1 MKNNS
6 KKQFNLMD
14 HMALFGVGL
23 AVLYWVLEALV
34 HIMLADDVSFV
45 RRLYGPGFNDLL
57 LRMLVLSF
65 FAIFGSHAQYT
76 INQRRVAEAAMRASE
91 AKYRTI
97 IESIEDGYYEI
108 DINGMLTFCNESLC
122 TIYGRPKTDMI
133 GKPIQSLLQQDTAA
147 KFINKF
153 SALIQNPSHS
163 NELEWSANDEDG
175 TKRYFETAIS
185 IIHDTTGQPAGF
197 RGLLRDVTRRKRA
210 EALYQE
216 KQTAEAASRSKS
228 EFLANMSHEIRTP
241 LNSIIGLV
249 ELMLETELKP
259 EQRED
264 LDVVIAAAYSLLS
277 LINDILDFSKIEAG
291 KLELEEIPFNLRD
304 FLGESLRIVAAKAH
318 EKELELAYRVARDV
332 PETVV
337 GDPVRLRQVVLNL
350 VGNAIK
356 FTESGEIIL
365 SVEPEKLTQTGC
377 DLLFSVTDTG
387 IGIPPEKHESIFGAF
402 AQADGS
408 TTRRFGGT
416 GLGLAVSSQL
426 VGLMGGR
433 IWVESPVTN
442 LKGWDIDKPM
452 PGSAFQFI
460 SCFSTPAQ
468 PGQET
473 TIFNPD
479 IDLSVFRTLV
489 VDDNESSLGI
499 LEEMLEGWQ
508 MTPEGST
515 SMAQAQEML
524 LQAATSGKPF
534 DLILV
539 DSDMPVAD
547 GFSLVRWLKTKKE
560 IRCKALMM
568 LTSLR
573 NRSQVDLNDL
583 NVKGI
588 VTKPVRPSDLLD
600 TIIGAVHAGAG
611 IEEISETTPLQATKT
626 QTDAL
631 NILVAE
637 DTLFNQ
643 KFIRRLLDRW
653 GHKAT
658 IVENGVAAVSAV
670 SQNHFDIVLMDVQM
684 PEMDGFEAT
693 EKIREMES
701 TTKRHVPII
710 AMTAHAMKGDRE
722 RCLEAGMDDY
732 VPKPISSEALLNAIN
747 ALVDRHPGSD
757 MVNLPDE
764 ATQARPDA
772 QLFDRKALLQ
782 AFDNDWDFFMEVVD
796 MFVADYPQMMTD
808 IKQAIDLQ
816 DASKLE
822 RTAHAL
828 KGMLGNFQVDAS
840 VEKAFAL
847 EKLGRS
853 ETFDHAEAT
862 FDSLTDELVRLE
874 EVFVNMSQ
882 EKSK

>member
-1 MKNNS
+1 MKATL

-14 HMALFGVGL
+14 HMALFGFGL
-23 AVLYWVLEALV
+23 AVLYWMLEALV
-34 HIMLADDVSFV
+34 HVMLADDVSFV
-45 RRLYGPGFNDLL
+45 QRLYGPEFNDLL
-57 LRMLVLSF
+57 LRMLVMSF

-108 DINGMLTFCNESLC
+108 DTDGLLTFCNESLAA
-122 TIYGRPKTDMI
+122 ISGRPKNKMI
-133 GKPIQSLLQQDTAA
+133 GNPIQSLLQQDIAS
-147 KFINKF
+147 KFIDKF
-153 SALIQNPSHS
+153 AALSQDSSHS
-163 NELEWSANDEDG
+163 NELEWSVTAKDG
-175 TKRYFETAIS
+175 TQLHFETAIS
-185 IIHDTTGQPAGF
+185 IIQGSTGQPAGF
-197 RGLLRDVTRRKRA
+197 RGMLRDVTRRKRA

-216 KQTAEAASRSKS
+216 KKTAEAASRSKS
-228 EFLANMSHEIRTP
+228 EFLANVSHEIRTP
-241 LNSIIGLV
+241 LNSIIGLI

-291 KLELEEIPFNLRD
+291 KLELEEVPFNLRD

-337 GDPVRLRQVVLNL
+337 GDPVRLRQVILNL

-356 FTESGEIIL
+356 FTGSGEIIL
-365 SVEPEKLTQTGC
+365 SVEPEKIESAGC
-377 DLLFSVTDTG
+377 DLLISVTDTG

-433 IWVESPVTN
+433 IWVKSPVTSPRDQN
-442 LKGWDIDKPM
+442 FDRSM
-452 PGSAFQFI
+452 PGSSFRFI
-460 SCFSTPAQ
+460 SCFSAPTQ
-468 PGQET
+468 PGQKST
-473 TIFNPD
+473 LFQPD
-479 IDLSVFRTLV
+479 IDLSVFKILV

-499 LEEMLEGWQ
+499 LLEMLEGWQ
-508 MTPEGST
+508 MKAEGTT

-524 LQAATSGKPF
+524 TQAAASGNAF

-547 GFSLVRWLKTKKE
+547 GFSLVRWIKTKQE
-560 IRCKALMM
+560 INCNILMM

-588 VTKPVRPSDLLD
+588 ITKPVRPSDLLD
-600 TIIGAVHAGAG
+600 TIIGAVNAGSGLAKP
-611 IEEISETTPLQATKT
+611 SESPPLKT
-626 QTDAL
+626 ASTRMAAL

-658 IVENGVAAVSAV
+658 IVENGQAAVSAIA
-670 SQNHFDIVLMDVQM
+670 QNHFDIVLMDVQM

-701 TTKRHVPII
+701 KTERHVPII
-710 AMTAHAMKGDRE
+710 AMTAHAMKGDRK
-722 RCLEAGMDDY
+722 RCLEAGMNDY
-732 VPKPISSEALLNAIN
+732 LAKPVRKLALN
-747 ALVDRHPGSD
+747 
-757 MVNLPDE
+757 
-764 ATQARPDA
+764 
-772 QLFDRKALLQ
+772 
-782 AFDNDWDFFMEVVD
+782 
-796 MFVADYPQMMTD
+796 
-808 IKQAIDLQ
+808 
-816 DASKLE
+816 SKLAEWIPTAPDNGSSHPAKAPPTPAEPSQVDWKRARDNADGDESLLRELMESSLEEAPRQLDEVRAAVEAGDAE
-822 RTAHAL
+822 RLHSAAHAL
-828 KGMLGNFQVDAS
+828 KGTILIFGTLPPVRHAQDLENKGAEAS
-840 VEKAFAL
+840 LDGVKEDLTAL
-847 EKLGRS
+847 ESTMSSLFESLRS
-853 ETFDHAEAT
+853 Y
-862 FDSLTDELVRLE
+862 L
-874 EVFVNMSQ
+874 M
-882 EKSK
+882 KGG

>member
-1 MKNNS
+1 MKEMH

-23 AVLYWVLEALV
+23 AVLYWILEALV
-34 HIMLADDVSFV
+34 HVMLADDVSFV
-45 RRLYGPGFNDLL
+45 ERLYGPGVNDLL
-57 LRMLVLSF
+57 IRLLVLSF

-76 INQRRVAEAAMRASE
+76 INQRKVAEAAMRASE
-91 AKYRTI
+91 EKYRTI
-97 IESIEDGYYEI
+97 IESIETGYYEV
-108 DINGMLTFCNESLC
+108 DANGLLMFCNDSMS

-133 GKPIQSLLQQDTAA
+133 GKPIQSLLQRDIAA
-147 KFINKF
+147 KFINTF
-153 SALIQNPSHS
+153 SALTQNPSHA
-163 NELEWSANDEDG
+163 NELEWSAVDEDG
-175 TKRYFETAIS
+175 STRFFETAIS
-185 IIHDTTGQPAGF
+185 IIQNTTGQPVGF
-197 RGLLRDVTRRKRA
+197 RGLLRDVTKRKQA

-216 KQTAEAASRSKS
+216 KKTAEAANRSKS

-241 LNSIIGLV
+241 LNSIIGLI
-249 ELMLETELKP
+249 ELMLETALTP

-291 KLELEEIPFNLRD
+291 KLELEKIPFNLRD

-337 GDPVRLRQVVLNL
+337 GDPVRLRQVILNL

-356 FTESGEIIL
+356 FTERGEIIL
-365 SVEPEKLTQTGC
+365 SVEPEKTAPTGC

-426 VGLMGGR
+426 VGLMEGR
-433 IWVESPVTN
+433 LWVESPVTHPQDRDSGN
-442 LKGWDIDKPM
+442 PM
-452 PGSAFQFI
+452 PGSSFRFI
-460 SCFSTPAQ
+460 CSFSAPPPSSQ
-468 PGQET
+468 KT
-473 TIFNPD
+473 TLFHPD
-479 IDLSVFRTLV
+479 IDLSTCRTLV
-489 VDDNESSLGI
+489 VDDNESSLSI
-499 LEEMLEGWQ
+499 LMEMLEGWQ
-508 MTPEGST
+508 MRPAGATAMT
-515 SMAQAQEML
+515 QAQEKLM
-524 LQAATSGKPF
+524 QAATSGKPF

-547 GFSLVRWLKTKKE
+547 GFSLVRW
-560 IRCKALMM
+560 IKAQNDINGNILMM

-600 TIIGAVHAGAG
+600 AIIGAVDAGDGMHEPSDIA
-611 IEEISETTPLQATKT
+611 PPQAAKAPTG
-626 QTDAL
+626 AL

-643 KFIRRLLDRW
+643 KFIRRLLARW

-658 IVENGVAAVSAV
+658 IVENGLAALSAV
-670 SQNHFDIVLMDVQM
+670 SQNNFDIVLMDVQM

-693 EKIREMES
+693 EKIRAMES
-701 TTKRHVPII
+701 STKRHVPII

-732 VPKPISSEALLNAIN
+732 VPKPISSETLLNVIN
-747 ALVDRHPGSD
+747 ALVDRHQVSD
-757 MVNLPDE
+757 IVSMPDE
-764 ATQARPDA
+764 AQTKTGPP
-772 QLFDRKALLQ
+772 LFDRKALLQ

-796 MFVADYPQMMTD
+796 LFVADYPQMMAD
-808 IKQAIDLQ
+808 IKQAIDQQ
-816 DASKLE
+816 DPSKLE

-840 VEKAFAL
+840 VEKAFVL
-847 EKLGRS
+847 EKLGRDK
-853 ETFDHAEAT
+853 TFDKAGAT
-862 FDSLTDELVRLE
+862 FDTLTEELARLE
-874 EVFVNMSQ
+874 EIFVNMSQ
-882 EKSK
+882 EKSN

>member
-1 MKNNS
+1 MKN
-6 KKQFNLMD
+6 KPQKQFNLMD

-34 HIMLADDVSFV
+34 HVMLAGGVSFWQ
-45 RRLYGPGFNDLL
+45 RLYGPEFNDLFIRL
-57 LRMLVLSF
+57 LVLSF

-76 INQRRVAEAAMRASE
+76 INQRKAAEAAMRESE

-97 IESIEDGYYEI
+97 IESIEDGYYEV
-108 DINGMLTFCNESLC
+108 DADGLLTFGNESLS
-122 TIYGRPKTDMI
+122 TIIGHPKTDMI
-133 GKPIQSLLQQDTAA
+133 GQPIQSFLEKETAA
-147 KFINKF
+147 KVIEKF
-153 SALIQNPSHS
+153 SALAHDPSLS
-163 NELEWSANDEDG
+163 NELEWSTAADDG
-175 TKRYFETAIS
+175 SRRFFETAIS
-185 IIHDTTGQPAGF
+185 LINGPQEQTAGF
-197 RGLLRDVTRRKRA
+197 RGLLRDVTKRKRA

-216 KQTAEAASRSKS
+216 KLTAEAASRSKS

-241 LNSIIGLV
+241 LNSIIGLI
-249 ELMLETELKP
+249 ELMLETELKS

-318 EKELELAYRVARDV
+318 EKELELAYRVAGDV

-337 GDPVRLRQVVLNL
+337 GDPARLRQVILNL

-356 FTESGEIIL
+356 FTEVGEIIL
-365 SVEPEKLTQTGC
+365 SVEPEKIDGENY
-377 DLLFSVTDTG
+377 DLLTSVTDTG

-433 IWVESPVTN
+433 LWVESPVATPRTDRSN
-442 LKGWDIDKPM
+442 TAF
-452 PGSAFQFI
+452 PGSSFRFRSRFHAPKNSGLEAEPLQK
-460 SCFSTPAQ
+460 
-468 PGQET
+468 
-473 TIFNPD
+473 D
-479 IDLSVFRTLV
+479 IDLSTLRTLV
-489 VDDNESSLGI
+489 VDDNKSNLGI
-499 LEEMLEGWQ
+499 LMEMLAGWQ
-508 MTPEGST
+508 MHSEGTT
-515 SMAQAQEML
+515 SMAQAQKL
-524 LQAATSGKPF
+524 LAQATVSGNLF

-547 GFSLVRWLKTKKE
+547 GFSLVRWIKTQPEMTGK
-560 IRCKALMM
+560 ILMM

-583 NVKGI
+583 NVKAI
-588 VTKPVRPSDLLD
+588 ITKPVRPSDLLD
-600 TIIGAVHAGAG
+600 AIIGAVDADNDIGK
-611 IEEISETTPLQATKT
+611 TPEAAPHPTATIKPG
-626 QTDAL
+626 AL

-658 IVENGVAAVSAV
+658 IVENGREACSAV
-670 SQNHFDIVLMDVQM
+670 SESHFDIVLMDVQM

-693 EKIREMES
+693 EKIREMENK
-701 TTKRHVPII
+701 TQTHVPII

-722 RCLEAGMDDY
+722 RCIEAGMDDY
-732 VPKPISSEALLNAIN
+732 VPKPISSETLLNTIN
-747 ALVDRHPGSD
+747 ALVAQYPGGNAPEVESRD
-757 MVNLPDE
+757 GL
-764 ATQARPDA
+764 A
-772 QLFDRKALLQ
+772 LFDRKALLQ
-782 AFDNDWDFFMEVVD
+782 AFDNDWNFFMEVVD
-796 MFVADYPQMMTD
+796 MFVADYPQMMMD
-808 IKQAIDLQ
+808 IRKAISNADP
-816 DASKLE
+816 SVLE

-840 VEKAFAL
+840 VQKAFTL
-847 EKLGRS
+847 ERLGRDGS
-853 ETFDHAEAT
+853 LENAEEIFDALA
-862 FDSLTDELVRLE
+862 DELARLE
-874 EVFVNMSQ
+874 EMFVDMSQ
-882 EKSK
+882 EKII